1 MRWAAE
7 LQQAETGSPTEGEGF
22 EPSMRRQDPLLAES
36 FWIAPYAWGMQ
47 VPETHYADSGEIKI
61 AYKVVGAGE
70 HDLLFSGGS
79 TSNIE
84 TVWELL
90 PDAAPLFERL
100 GGFARLTLFDR
111 RDSGISDPIR
121 DDLTL
126 EAHVADALAVI
137 NAVGIE
143 RPVLFGA
150 ADCARSFAALAAFH
164 PDRVGGL
171 IAIAPT
177 ARGAGDYDPER
188 VEEVAAALTGSDWP
202 ATTAAVFVPDWM
214 DDTRRLNQFNRYV
227 RTCVTPRQ
235 ANRLLRMSLS
245 SDLSEVLPLVQAP
258 TLVLAPNRGVTPPA
272 ALVREFAELIPGAD
286 FREIPGAGSFFFAQ
300 DLALIGDLVE
310 EFVTGSAPAPP
321 TNRILASVLFTDLVG
336 STERATKLGDAAWG
350 ELLERHHAQTRSAV
364 ERHGGETVKTL
375 GDGVLATFTG
385 PAQAVRC
392 AQEIIASAESQ
403 GLEVRSGAHT
413 GEVEVGFEDISGLAV
428 HLAARIMGE
437 AGAGEILVSRTVRDL
452 VVGSELRFADRGEHE
467 LKGIEEP
474 WHLYSVA

>member
-1 MRWAAE
+1 MH
-7 LQQAETGSPTEGEGF
+7 
-22 EPSMRRQDPLLAES
+22 
-36 FWIAPYAWGMQ
+36 

-61 AYKVVGAGE
+61 AYQVVGAGE

-90 PDAAPLFERL
+90 PEAAPMFERL
-100 GGFARLTLFDR
+100 GRFARLILFDR
-111 RDSGISDPIR
+111 RDSGVSDPIR

-137 NAVGIE
+137 DAVGAE
-143 RPVLFGA
+143 QPVLLGA

-164 PDRVGGL
+164 PERVGGL

-188 VEEVAAALTGSDWP
+188 IEEVAAALTGSDWP
-202 ATTAAVFVPDWM
+202 ATTAAVFVPDWI
-214 DDTRRLNQFNRYV
+214 DDTKRLNQFNRYV

-258 TLVLAPNRGVTPPA
+258 TLVLAPDRGATPSA
-272 ALVREFAELIPGAD
+272 AQVRVFAELVPGSEC
-286 FREIPGAGSFFFAQ
+286 REIPGAGSFFYAQ

-310 EFVTGSAPAPP
+310 EFVTGSAPMPVS
-321 TNRILASVLFTDLVG
+321 NRILASVLFTDLVG
-336 STERATKLGDAAWG
+336 STERASKLGDAAWSA
-350 ELLERHHAQTRSAV
+350 LLERHHAQTGSAV
-364 ERHGGETVKTL
+364 EQHGGETVKTL
-375 GDGVLATFTG
+375 GDGVLATFSG

-392 AQEIIASAESQ
+392 AKEIIGAAESQ
-403 GLEVRSGAHT
+403 GLEVRSGVHT
-413 GEVEVGFEDISGLAV
+413 GEVEVGSEDISGLAV
-428 HLAARIMGE
+428 HLAARIMGQAE
-437 AGAGEILVSRTVRDL
+437 TGETLVSRTVRDL
-452 VVGSELRFADRGEHE
+452 VVGSELRFTDRGEHD
-467 LKGIEEP
+467 LKGIEEA
-474 WHLYSVA
+474 WHLYAVA